1 MAIRSGLDKDA
12 IRPGT
17 CQVFRQRGS
26 GATCTNWEWL
36 THNDAELQDVGGLIS
51 RNGCL
56 GEVSHFPSPG
66 DGDLHRGVGY
76 RFRLPRH
83 SHGGILKHKSPTPA
97 GAGRGSS
104 AAGREQQGDG
114 MTVEELH
121 DGRGEVLKHTS
132 SALAGE
138 RTLLCTL
145 CGMCR
150 LQSNKGSDAHSDFRI
165 TVLLLAEGR
174 NCNPTK
180 WRS

>member
-1 MAIRSGLDKDA
+1 MGLTRTQLGLALVKFSDSVEA
-12 IRPGT
+12 ERRART
-17 CQVFRQRGS
+17 GS
-26 GATCTNWEWL
+26 GSRTTMRNGRTWRG
-36 THNDAELQDVGGLIS
+36 VIS
-51 RNGCL
+51 RDGRL

-83 SHGGILKHKSPTPA
+83 SHGGILKHKRPTPA

-104 AAGREQQGDG
+104 AAGREQQGDR

-138 RTLLCTL
+138 RTPLCTL

-165 TVLLLAEGR
+165 TILLLAEGR

>member
-1 MAIRSGLDKDA
+1 MHELGVAHAQRCGIAGRGGVNQQEWVL
-12 IRPGT
+12 
-17 CQVFRQRGS
+17 RGS
-26 GATCTNWEWL
+26 VSFSVTWRRGFA
-36 THNDAELQDVGGLIS
+36 QRRGL
-51 RNGCL
+51 
-56 GEVSHFPSPG
+56 P
-66 DGDLHRGVGY
+66 
-76 RFRLPRH
+76 LPPRRH
-83 SHGGILKHKSPTPA
+83 SYGGTLKHKSPTPA

-138 RTLLCTL
+138 RTPLCTL

-165 TVLLLAEGR
+165 TILLLAEGR